1 MAGRLRDEVGLV
13 PGGGD
18 VVGRTREHGD
28 ASEGGD
34 ADKRQSGER
43 VRGASAPNIVRALAL
58 DQRGELV
65 QQRTRL
71 GGAHHG

>member
-1 MAGRLRDEVGLV
+1 MRGSLRNEVGFV
-13 PGGGD
+13 PEGGD
-18 VVGRTREHGD
+18 VVGITGEHGD
-28 ASEGGD
+28 AGEGGD
-34 ADKRQSGER
+34 ADERQSGER
-43 VRGASAPNIVRALAL
+43 VLGASAPDAVRELAL